1 MSQIIID
8 NAQKLFCKK
17 KIPRQIIQGISLK
30 KFPHIS
36 FLSGFNQS
44 FENTHEQLDLT
55 TLRLV
60 PFFQYV
66 DQNIWGRKTKPG
78 GKYTNLNF

>member
-17 KIPRQIIQGISLK
+17 KIPRQIIQGVSLK

-66 DQNIWGRKTKPG
+66 DRNIWGRKTKPG